1 MTKKFV
7 VDTNVLLNNISALD
21 PNEVV
26 ITIMLMQEIDK
37 HKSSNNPDLAYRA
50 RVAQRWIQS
59 NLDKLT
65 YDFQPYSELKKLLK
79 KSKGYDPHYIDNHFL
94 ECLLQNKEYGLIS
107 EDLNLAQQAQAFGVN
122 VKRMK
127 SVTTDIYN
135 YKGYRKL
142 DPDNDADIIARIYE
156 GDESV
161 AEDLGLLL
169 NEYVIVDTKGK
180 SFEKTV
186 FRFDGEI
193 LNPITLPHRSIFSP
207 LNAEQACVIDALNSK
222 DITSVFVLGLAGS
235 GKTMMSVKMA
245 QHHIGQKGTY
255 SKISLIRKADF
266 SNVGFLPG
274 GHDEKMDVFFEPF
287 AQHLNNPQRDMESM
301 IDSGQLTK
309 HEVGF
314 TKGLSMNHTL
324 LLVDECSD
332 LSIKDIKNCGTRVG
346 EGSKIVFTGDYAQT
360 NDSFV
365 KSSGL
370 LDSVDRLKGKE
381 GVAVIVLTEDHRSPT
396 CRVFANSL

>member
-1 MTKKFV
+1 MKKLFV
-7 VDTNVLLNNISALD
+7 VDTNVLLNNISALN

-59 NLDKLT
+59 NKKNLT
-65 YDFQPYSELKKLLK
+65 FDFQPYSNMKKLLK
-79 KSKGYDPHYIDNHFL
+79 KNKGYDPRYIDNHFL

-107 EDLNLAQQAQAFGVN
+107 EDLNLAQQAEAFGAT
-122 VKRMK
+122 VKSMK
-127 SVTTDIYN
+127 SVKTDIYN

-142 DPDNDADIIARIYE
+142 DPNEDADVIARIYE

-161 AEDLGLLL
+161 AADLGVVL
-169 NEYVIVDTKGK
+169 NEYVIVDDQKK

-193 LNPITLPHRSIFSP
+193 LNPIALPHRSIMSP
-207 LNAEQACVIDALNSK
+207 LNAEQACVLDALNDDSL
-222 DITSVFVLGLAGS
+222 TAVFVLGLAGS

-245 QHHIGQKGTY
+245 QHKIFDKGTY
-255 SKISLIRKADF
+255 AKAAFIRKADF

-287 AQHLNNPQRDMESM
+287 AQHLNNPQKDMEHM
-301 IDSGQLTK
+301 VANGQLTK

-332 LSIKDIKNCGTRVG
+332 LTVKEIKNCGTRVG
-346 EGSKIVFTGDYAQT
+346 EKSKVVFTGDYAQT